1 MNFLNVLGWIFVGL
15 IIGAILGFFG
25 SVMLPGVNEQNKDL
39 SIKGFAQVVYG
50 AIGAL
55 VGVVLGLGFGVFRAM
70 NP

>member
-1 MNFLNVLGWIFVGL
+1 MNFLSVLGWIFVGL
-15 IIGAILGFFG
+15 VIGAILGFLG
-25 SVMLPGVNEQNKDL
+25 SAMLPGINEQNKDL

-55 VGVVLGLGFGVFRAM
+55 VGAVLGLGFGIFRAM